1 MKSLMTLVRNA
12 AVRSQPD
19 VARDAVLS
27 FHRMGQSLR
36 TDVMATLEQP
46 RLSRGV
52 PRRMRI
58 GFKSK

>member
-1 MKSLMTLVRNA
+1 
-12 AVRSQPD
+12 
-19 VARDAVLS
+19 
-27 FHRMGQSLR
+27 MGQSLR
-36 TDVMATLEQP
+36 ATDVMATLEQL